1 VVIVPAPEI
10 VPVIVSSS
18 PDGNVMPPFAVKFPD
33 TLNVPPIVV
42 PDVELPMV
50 VAPEAPT
57 ALPVLIFT
65 VWVDTV
71 VVPL

>member
-1 VVIVPAPEI
+1 
-10 VPVIVSSS
+10 
-18 PDGNVMPPFAVKFPD
+18 MPPFAVKFPD

-65 VWVDTV
+65 A
-71 VVPL
+71 